1 MKRGLVL
8 EGGAMRG
15 LFTAGV
21 LDVLMEEKMEFD
33 GVIGVSAGACFG
45 CNFKSRQIGRTLRYN
60 KRFCKDKRYCSLWSL
75 LTTGDLYG
83 VDFCYRKLPEE
94 LDVFDNDTYDE
105 NPMDFFV
112 VASDI
117 ETGKAVYQ
125 ACNKSGEDLLM
136 WIRASASMP
145 LVSRIVEIGGRKLLD
160 GGICDSIPL
169 AEMERRG
176 YEKNLVVVTRPADYR
191 KKPNGLMPLI
201 HRAFKDYPNMIRA
214 MEERHLMYNR
224 QIEEIAKKEA
234 AGEIL
239 VIRPSEKLP
248 VGRTEKNPDRL
259 QAAYEM
265 GRKAAEEKLSEIK
278 DYFGGE
284 DA

>member
-21 LDVLMEEKMEFD
+21 LDVLMEEGIPFD

-94 LDVFDNDTYDE
+94 LDIFDNDAFNE
-105 NPMDFFV
+105 NPLDFYV
-112 VASDI
+112 VASDV
-117 ETGKAVYQ
+117 ETGRPVYQ
-125 ACNKSGEDLLM
+125 KCNKSGEDLLL
-136 WIRASASMP
+136 WLRASASMP
-145 LVSRIVEIGGRKLLD
+145 LVSRIVEIGNRKLLD

-169 AEMERRG
+169 GEMERMG
-176 YEKNLVVVTRPADYR
+176 YEKNLVVVTQPEDYR
-191 KKPNGLMPLI
+191 KKPNRLMPLI
-201 HRAFKDYPNMIRA
+201 RRVFRDYPNMIQA
-214 MEERHLMYNR
+214 METRHLMYNR
-224 QIEEIAKKEA
+224 QTEEIAEKEKK
-234 AGEIL
+234 GEIL
-239 VIRPSEKLP
+239 VIRPAEQLP
-248 VGRTEKNPDRL
+248 VGRTEKNPKKL
-259 QAAYEM
+259 QEAYEL
-265 GRKAAEEKLSEIK
+265 GRTAAKEKLVQIRE
-278 DYFGGE
+278 YFAGE
-284 DA
+284 VV

>member
-21 LDVLMEEKMEFD
+21 LDVLMEEGIEFD

-45 CNFKSRQIGRTLRYN
+45 CNFKSRQIGRTIRYN

-94 LDVFDNDTYDE
+94 LDIFDNETFDK
-105 NPMDFFV
+105 NPLDFYV

-117 ETGKAVYQ
+117 ETGGPVYQ
-125 ACNKSGEDLLM
+125 KCNKSGEDLLW

-145 LVSRIVEIGGRKLLD
+145 LVSRVVEINGQKLLD

-169 AEMERRG
+169 DAMEKLG
-176 YEKNLVVVTRPADYR
+176 YEKNLVVVTQPADYR
-191 KKPNGLMPLI
+191 KKPNRLMPLI
-201 HRAFKDYPNMIRA
+201 RRVFRDYPNMVKA

-224 QIEEIAKKEA
+224 QAEEIARKEKK
-234 AGEIL
+234 GEVL
-239 VIRPSEKLP
+239 VIRPSVKLP

-259 QAAYEM
+259 QAAYDM
-265 GRKAAEEKLSEIK
+265 GRAAAKEKLAQIK
-278 DYFGGE
+278 QYFAGE
-284 DA
+284 VM